1 MFFITFLT
9 ALIIDIA
16 TSVAVIM
23 SEVGKVILPMVFSG
37 FKSMLTSVFKKR
49 R

>member
-1 MFFITFLT
+1 MFFITFIT
-9 ALIIDIA
+9 ALIIDVT
-16 TSVAVIM
+16 TSIAVIM

-37 FKSMLTSVFKKR
+37 FKSILTFVFKKR

>member
-9 ALIIDIA
+9 ALIIDVA
-16 TSVAVIM
+16 TSIAIIM

-37 FKSMLTSVFKKR
+37 FKSVFTFVFKKR

>member
-16 TSVAVIM
+16 TSVAVII

-37 FKSMLTSVFKKR
+37 FKSMLTFMLKKR

>member
-37 FKSMLTSVFKKR
+37 FKSMLTFVFKKR